1 MDNQLL
7 VLMVPCGMEH
17 IFELSPQVTLS
28 TVRLF
33 VHMLP
38 NLILT
43 VSANCHCDEAS
54 GKNALKAVNLLV
66 SVTLYTNHFDYEN
79 TIVCMNNIVMFHA
92 VKTVLF
98 TNLPCIVCE
107 FIHHH

>member
-38 NLILT
+38 NLVLT
-43 VSANCHCDEAS
+43 VGANCHCDEAS

-66 SVTLYTNHFDYEN
+66 SCRQDSTLHQLAMH
-79 TIVCMNNIVMFHA
+79 C
-92 VKTVLF
+92 L
-98 TNLPCIVCE
+98 
-107 FIHHH
+107 